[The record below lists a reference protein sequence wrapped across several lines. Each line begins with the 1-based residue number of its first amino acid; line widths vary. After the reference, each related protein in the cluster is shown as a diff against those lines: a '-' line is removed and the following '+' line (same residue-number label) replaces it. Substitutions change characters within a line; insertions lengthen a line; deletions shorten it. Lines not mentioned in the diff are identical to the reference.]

1 MNKIKKIAEN
11 VYYSIFN
18 IVDYASYTFFHF
30 FFGAD
35 IVTKVVVVALALVGL
50 FFLVKALFSLAVTLA
65 TMKVVSIAATLVLKA
80 LLFLIKATGNLFLFV
95 FVPLGFFGLTKPF
108 KAKYRGKKR
117 SKSVKGKEE

>member
-18 IVDYASYTFFHF
+18 IVDYASYTFFHL
-30 FFGAD
+30 FFGAN
-35 IVTKVVVVALALVGL
+35 IVTKVVEVALALVGL

-65 TMKVVSIAATLVLKA
+65 MKVVSIMVTLVLKA
-80 LLFLIKATGNLFLFV
+80 LLFLMKAMGNLFLFV

>member
-18 IVDYASYTFFHF
+18 IVDYASYIIFHF

-65 TMKVVSIAATLVLKA
+65 MKVVSIMATLVLKA
-80 LLFLIKATGNLFLFV
+80 ILFLMKVMGNLFLFV
-95 FVPLGFFGLTKPF
+95 FVPLSFFGLTKPF

>member
-18 IVDYASYTFFHF
+18 IVDYASYTFFNF

-65 TMKVVSIAATLVLKA
+65 MKVVSIMAALVLKA
-80 LLFLIKATGNLFLFV
+80 ILFLMKVMGNLFLFV

>member
-11 VYYSIFN
+11 IYYSIFN

-35 IVTKVVVVALALVGL
+35 IVTKVVVVAIALVGL
-50 FFLVKALFSLAVTLA
+50 VFLIKALFSLAVALA
-65 TMKVVSIAATLVLKA
+65 MKVVSIAATLVLKT
-80 LLFLIKATGNLFLFV
+80 LLFLIKVTGNLFLFV
-95 FVPLGFFGLTKPF
+95 FVPLGFFGLTKLF

-117 SKSVKGKEE
+117 SKGVKGKEE

>member
-11 VYYSIFN
+11 IYYSIFN

-35 IVTKVVVVALALVGL
+35 IVTKVVVVAIALVGL
-50 FFLVKALFSLAVTLA
+50 VFLIKALFSLAVALA
-65 TMKVVSIAATLVLKA
+65 MKVVSIAATLVLKT

-117 SKSVKGKEE
+117 SKSVKEKEE

>member
-18 IVDYASYTFFHF
+18 IVDYANYTFFDF

-50 FFLVKALFSLAVTLA
+50 FFLVVTLA
-65 TMKVVSIAATLVLKA
+65 MKVVSIMATLVLKA
-80 LLFLIKATGNLFLFV
+80 ILFLMKVMGNLFLFV
-95 FVPLGFFGLTKPF
+95 FVPLSFFGLTKPF

>member
-11 VYYSIFN
+11 IYYSIFN

-35 IVTKVVVVALALVGL
+35 IVTKVVVVAIALVGL
-50 FFLVKALFSLAVTLA
+50 VFLIKALFSLAVALA
-65 TMKVVSIAATLVLKA
+65 MKVVSIAATLVLET

-108 KAKYRGKKR
+108 KVKYRGKKR
-117 SKSVKGKEE
+117 SKGVKGKEE

>member
-11 VYYSIFN
+11 IYYSIFN

-30 FFGAD
+30 FFGAN

-65 TMKVVSIAATLVLKA
+65 MKVVSIMATLVLKA
-80 LLFLIKATGNLFLFV
+80 ILFLMKVMGNLFLFV
-95 FVPLGFFGLTKPF
+95 FVPLSFFGLTKPF

>member
-18 IVDYASYTFFHF
+18 IVDYANYTFFHF

-65 TMKVVSIAATLVLKA
+65 MKVVSIMATLVLKA
-80 LLFLIKATGNLFLFV
+80 ILFLMKWCCTIKVDIENSKGQYIEKDKQEATKDDSES
-95 FVPLGFFGLTKPF
+95 TKIQH
-108 KAKYRGKKR
+108 GI
-117 SKSVKGKEE
+117 

>member
-18 IVDYASYTFFHF
+18 IVDYANYTFFHF

-50 FFLVKALFSLAVTLA
+50 FFPCQGAFQPCRNSCHESGEHYGNTGLESHLVPDEGYGKSLPVCLRAAELFRPYEAVQSQ
-65 TMKVVSIAATLVLKA
+65 VS
-80 LLFLIKATGNLFLFV
+80 
-95 FVPLGFFGLTKPF
+95 
-108 KAKYRGKKR
+108 R
-117 SKSVKGKEE
+117 

>member
-11 VYYSIFN
+11 IYYSIFN

-35 IVTKVVVVALALVGL
+35 IVTKVVVVAIALVGL
-50 FFLVKALFSLAVTLA
+50 VFLIKALFSLAVALA
-65 TMKVVSIAATLVLKA
+65 MKVVSIAATLVLKT
-80 LLFLIKATGNLFLFV
+80 LLFLIKVTGNLFLFV
-95 FVPLGFFGLTKPF
+95 FVPLGFFGLTKTF

-117 SKSVKGKEE
+117 SKGVKGKEE

>member
-11 VYYSIFN
+11 IYYSIFN

-35 IVTKVVVVALALVGL
+35 IVTKVVVVAIALVGL
-50 FFLVKALFSLAVTLA
+50 VFLIKALFSLAVALA
-65 TMKVVSIAATLVLKA
+65 MKVVSIAATLVLKA

-108 KAKYRGKKR
+108 KAKCRGKKR
-117 SKSVKGKEE
+117 SKGVKGKEE

>member
-18 IVDYASYTFFHF
+18 IVDYASYTFFQF

-65 TMKVVSIAATLVLKA
+65 MKVVSIMATLVLKA
-80 LLFLIKATGNLFLFV
+80 ILFLMKAMGNLFLFV

-108 KAKYRGKKR
+108 KAKYRSKKR